1 MAEWQLVSADF
12 VEAAKRLRESLPAH
26 WHDDA
31 VTDFDDAITATTPAE
46 LPYEIAEAL
55 VDESFKRP
63 QNLRFAVNPWC
74 VQQTWEAAL
83 RALTSTK

>member
-12 VEAAKRLRESLPAH
+12 VEAAKRLRESLPPH

-46 LPYEIAEAL
+46 LPYEIAKAV
-55 VDESFKRP
+55 VDESFSRS

-74 VQQTWEAAL
+74 VQQTWEAVL
-83 RALTSTK
+83 RALTSTE